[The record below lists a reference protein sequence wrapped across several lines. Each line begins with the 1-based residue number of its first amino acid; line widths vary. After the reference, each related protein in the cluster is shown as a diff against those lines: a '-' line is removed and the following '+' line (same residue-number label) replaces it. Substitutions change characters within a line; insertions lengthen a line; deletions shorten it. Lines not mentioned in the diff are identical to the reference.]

1 MEGEIDIEKE
11 KENMLKELEYNRGF
25 LISVDK
31 KLSNE
36 RFVSNAPEN
45 VLAIERQKQADALSK
60 IKSLEQRLNTLGV
73 SI

>member
-1 MEGEIDIEKE
+1 MEKE

-36 RFVSNAPEN
+36 RFVSNAPEA
-45 VLAIERQKQADALSK
+45 VLNIERQKQADAIAK
-60 IKSLEQRLNTLGV
+60 IKSLAQRLSAMGV
-73 SI
+73 TV